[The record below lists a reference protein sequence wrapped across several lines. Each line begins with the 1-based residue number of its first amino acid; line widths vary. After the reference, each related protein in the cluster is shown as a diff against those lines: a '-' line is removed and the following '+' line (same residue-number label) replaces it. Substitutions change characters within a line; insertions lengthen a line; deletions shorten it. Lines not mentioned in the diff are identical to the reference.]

1 MVFCACYVCASPNA
15 ATGTATGATNRG
27 GAAMKVVDVLKLP
40 AVFEPGIAY
49 RFQGQIYVAPNVEWH
64 AAPYPDKQNGKVLQ
78 GKKTP

>member
-1 MVFCACYVCASPNA
+1 M
-15 ATGTATGATNRG
+15 T
-27 GAAMKVVDVLKLP
+27 VVDVIKLP

-78 GKKTP
+78 GRKTP